1 MVFIYFLLLI
11 NLYYVLSFNNLVFG
25 NKLLRQKKTTLF
37 LNNNKYN
44 NIYLNKNNYR
54 VLHTSTY
61 LETLEKKEQ
70 EYNQKL
76 IAPII
81 FDDIILYNNYI
92 DVVYDNK
99 NNYLI
104 IEFKNSSRFVYHY
117 NNNYL
122 HINEIIK
129 NVDYVNLNHYPTYII
144 NSPFA
149 FFVFEKKNNNK
160 LE

>member
-1 MVFIYFLLLI
+1 MVFIYLLLLI
-11 NLYYVLSFNNLVFG
+11 NLYYVLGFNNLILG
-25 NKLLRQKKTTLF
+25 NKLLKPKKTILF
-37 LNNNKYN
+37 SNNNKYN
-44 NIYLNKNNYR
+44 NIYLNKNNSR

-70 EYNQKL
+70 DYNKK
-76 IAPII
+76 IVTPIR

-99 NNYLI
+99 NKFLI

-117 NNNYL
+117 MNNYL

-129 NVDYVNLNHYPTYII
+129 NVDYVNLNHYPTYIT